1 MKGCLLESK
10 HFTGRV
16 AVNGARF
23 LVSGRVQGVWFRAA
37 TRERALAL
45 QLQGYAHNLA
55 DGGVEVV
62 ATGDEQALA
71 ALEQWLWQGPPLAK
85 VAEVR
90 RQPLEAGA
98 SYEGFSTG

>member
-1 MKGCLLESK
+1 MS
-10 HFTGRV
+10 
-16 AVNGARF
+16 GARF

-45 QLQGYAHNLA
+45 HLRGLARNLA
-55 DGGVEVV
+55 DGSVEVV
-62 ATGDEQALA
+62 ATGPDAAIDE
-71 ALEQWLWQGPPLAK
+71 LEKWLWQGPPLAK

-98 SYEGFSTG
+98 DYEGFSTG